1 MMNDLPET
9 FARAAKGDIDAQA
22 AMLDH
27 MVGYAISQPLLTV
40 EYLNTIEMW
49 ARMLMTHGRPCDAHR
64 LAGVLLFR
72 SSVYRRVGISEVGEL
87 MADEGMRIL
96 NCLADEGDELAADK
110 RATVGDLIARGR
122 DVPAS
127 IMMDQRQGTAH

>member
-1 MMNDLPET
+1 MRPDMAET
-9 FARAAKGDIDAQA
+9 FARAAKGDVDAQA

-27 MVGYAISQPLLTV
+27 MVGFAISQPLLTA
-40 EYLNTIEMW
+40 EYLNTIEVW

-72 SSVYRRVGISEVGEL
+72 SSVCRSIGVPEAAEL
-87 MADEGMRIL
+87 LAGEGMRIL
-96 NCLADEGDELAADK
+96 GCLASEGDQFAADK

-122 DVPAS
+122 DVPPS
-127 IMMDQRQGTAH
+127 IMIGITQGTRH